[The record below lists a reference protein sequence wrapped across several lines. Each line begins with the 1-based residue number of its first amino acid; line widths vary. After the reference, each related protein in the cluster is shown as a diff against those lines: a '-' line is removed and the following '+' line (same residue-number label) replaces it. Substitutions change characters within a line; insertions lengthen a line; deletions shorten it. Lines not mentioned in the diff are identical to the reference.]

1 MSIVFARNGVMHETI
16 CLIDYHKYW
25 VYDEENEKVKNPEF
39 DVRCGQLLDVKG
51 DKNGRSFAPSVTAFG
66 NLSAKTLR
74 DFKPFAQYVSIDI
87 AIVPKSEAGR
97 VAPGLIGVAERLV
110 ALDKRFVLPRPQI
123 LTRTKTIE
131 KLASGGN
138 RATSVHTQSIRAD
151 IAMNRRRRAVLLL
164 DDIGT
169 TGNSI
174 IACTDLIYA
183 AGAARVFPVVL
194 GRTK

>member
-1 MSIVFARNGVMHETI
+1 VTIQFSSGGFAHNTI
-16 CLIDYHKYW
+16 CLIEYHKYW
-25 VYDEENEKVKNPEF
+25 VYDEDGEKVKNPKF

-51 DKNGRSFAPSVTAFG
+51 EATGRNFRASVSAFG
-66 NLSAKTLR
+66 NLLARTLK
-74 DFKPFAQYVSIDI
+74 DYPPLAPYASVDI

-97 VAPGLIGVAERLV
+97 VAPGLIAVAERLV
-110 ALDKRFVLPRPQI
+110 TLDKRFVLPRPQI

-138 RATSVHTQSIRAD
+138 RAMSVHLNSISAD
-151 IAMNRRRRAVLLL
+151 IPVQRMKRAVLLL

-174 IACTDLIYA
+174 MACTQLLYG
-183 AGAARVFPVVL
+183 AGASRVFPVVL
-194 GRTK
+194 GRTT